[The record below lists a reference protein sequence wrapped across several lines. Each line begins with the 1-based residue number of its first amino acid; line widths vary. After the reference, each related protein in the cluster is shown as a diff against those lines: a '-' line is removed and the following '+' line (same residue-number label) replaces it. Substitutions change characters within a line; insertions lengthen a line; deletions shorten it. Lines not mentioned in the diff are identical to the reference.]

1 MASDLL
7 NTDDPEM
14 TIQLLRAA
22 ALIDQDSAIFEY
34 GNVLVQRTYFEN
46 DSVRIISGG
55 PACLLDL
62 VGRGMLTCYIQGDH
76 LMAPPSSLI
85 LRTIRELSYNHL
97 KGSLILLPAD
107 SGTLLNFG
115 VAIERALNDNLKV
128 KIISISDD
136 FENDSKGKIRKRGL
150 SGIVLMS
157 KIAGAMSERSKTL
170 TEIYDYCSK
179 VLDNMKSIGFT
190 VPTSK
195 ETIPVPCTCMEKIQE
210 IYEPEAKKRKAEYD
224 FKQEI
229 CAKTY
234 DALLHKKEVPEE
246 PDVPGKINLV
256 TQDRVV
262 ILLNINKALTKVEQ
276 YMCAKAFIDYLDNIY
291 VSVYRLYIGQFICE
305 LDKINLT
312 VTIFKPF
319 DYAVVEYLDDACKA
333 PGWHRMNLHKYITV
347 SEILMIAKLKR
358 KDRLSPPIRGPKLSE
373 KLSNVLLYSAQFACE
388 ALISCEKQLNMID
401 SERGKGDTGSRLKRA
416 AETLL
421 KRMQQDKVITNCPF
435 AFLESMSKL
444 LERTVGGATGC
455 IYSIMFEAAALV
467 FGEMQEEDIIMPET
481 WLHALEQARDAL
493 KSCHSAILFLNPVVD
508 VLRRIAILA
517 FLFGVGNS
525 LKKVRRGCVESEYVR
540 VVRRILNRGRSRNY
554 CRPRR
559 RNAGF

>member
-1 MASDLL
+1 MASNLL
-7 NTDDPEM
+7 DTEDPK
-14 TIQLLRAA
+14 TTVHLLRAA
-22 ALIDQDSAIFEY
+22 ALIDEDSAIFEY
-34 GNVLVQRTYFEN
+34 GNALVQRTYFEN

-62 VGRGMLTCYIQGDH
+62 VGRGMLTCYIQGEN

-97 KGSLILLPAD
+97 RGSLILVPAD

-128 KIISISDD
+128 KMIPISDD
-136 FENDSKGKIRKRGL
+136 FDYGSKGKIRKRGL
-150 SGIVLMS
+150 SGILLLS
-157 KIAGAMSERSKTL
+157 KIAGAMSERSRTL
-170 TEIYDYCSK
+170 TEIYYYCLK

-195 ETIPVPCTCMEKIQE
+195 ETIPTPCRCMEKMHE
-210 IYEPEAKKRKAEYD
+210 NYEPAAKKMKAEYD

-229 CAKTY
+229 CSKTY

-246 PDVPGKINLV
+246 ADIPGKINLV
-256 TQDRVV
+256 STDEVV
-262 ILLNINKALTKVEQ
+262 IVLNTNKALTKVEQ
-276 YMCAKAFIDYLDNIY
+276 FMCAKAFIDYFDSMY
-291 VSVYRLYIGQFICE
+291 MSVCRLYVGEFICE
-305 LDKINLT
+305 LDKANLA

-319 DYAVVEYLDDACKA
+319 DYTVLEYLDDVCKA
-333 PGWHRMNLHKYITV
+333 PGWRRVNQHKNFISV
-347 SEILMIAKLKR
+347 SHILMRARLTR
-358 KDRLSPPIRGPKLSE
+358 RDRLSPPIRGPKLSE
-373 KLSNVLLYSAQFACE
+373 KLSNVLLYSTQFACE

-421 KRMQQDKVITNCPF
+421 SRLQQDKVITNCPF
-435 AFLESMSKL
+435 AFFESMSKL

-455 IYSIMFEAAALV
+455 IYSIMFEAAAVV
-467 FGEMQEEDIIMPET
+467 FRDMQEEDIITPET
-481 WLHALEQARDAL
+481 WLHALELARDAL
-493 KSCHSAILFLNPVVD
+493 KSGQSSILFLNPVD
-508 VLRRIAILA
+508 VHLRIAILA

-525 LKKVRRGCVESEYVR
+525 LKKVRRDCMVLQFAKFS
-540 VVRRILNRGRSRNY
+540 
-554 CRPRR
+554 
-559 RNAGF
+559 